1 MHNSVRF
8 NIMERGS
15 IGIFIQVFSTCIVV
29 IYAGFGCASGTY
41 SQNNGYKLNK
51 LVRIC
56 EREAGYNLER
66 HYNASKS
73 YLLLKPLL
81 KKRVEH
87 TKSKVNSFYVIKV
100 SDNAIIFEEKIV
112 NGTMEWVSDSEISI
126 FYPSG
131 IPGMER
137 TQIYNVQTKSKK
149 SKNY

>member
-1 MHNSVRF
+1 MKRYSIRF
-8 NIMERGS
+8 L
-15 IGIFIQVFSTCIVV
+15 IQVFIAGILV
-29 IYAGFGCASGTY
+29 IYAGFGCATSNY

-51 LVRIC
+51 LVNIC

-66 HYNASKS
+66 NYNTSKS

-81 KKRVEH
+81 KKRVEN
-87 TKSKVNSFYVIKV
+87 TESKVNSFYVIEI
-100 SDNAIIFEEKIV
+100 SDNAIILEEKIV

-137 TQIYNVQTKSKK
+137 TLIYNVQAKSKK
-149 SKNY
+149 SKSY